1 MEAAGHCKGPVVAQG
16 SGGPAPRSTAAWE
29 AAVAPRGGDQDGH
42 PCMRKESLGPVSSL
56 VRTSGFRIT
65 SEAANFSGILLHVH
79 LLKV

>member
-1 MEAAGHCKGPVVAQG
+1 MEAAGHLGEGPVVAQG
-16 SGGPAPRSTAAWE
+16 SGGPAPRSGAWE
-29 AAVAPRGGDQDGH
+29 AAVAPRGDHQDGH